1 MAEGNRD
8 RLGPAEQEGSFEQEQ
23 KGRDQDC
30 PKRIDMLERVE
41 RDAAQPKGG
50 VIPKLPGR
58 VCVRRFMERDRDK
71 DRNGPGRG
79 CVEEARKLQDDL
91 LQRPIDGGPPLG
103 LSTPTSGR
111 VSRAASTITLV
122 RRGSGGNCCPAL
134 KDATGS
140 ARCWAHGCERG
151 VQPRL
156 GLTYYHKAEQNAVP
170 SITPACEGDT
180 KEFGP
185 EREKGAERESRAGPQ
200 CSLRKLPQRWAAD
213 TQAISQGV
221 VQK

>member
-1 MAEGNRD
+1 MAGHRWGFQRQHLAGCRERPRQSRWCG
-8 RLGPAEQEGSFEQEQ
+8 A
-23 KGRDQDC
+23 DQ
-30 PKRIDMLERVE
+30 
-41 RDAAQPKGG
+41 
-50 VIPKLPGR
+50 
-58 VCVRRFMERDRDK
+58 
-71 DRNGPGRG
+71 
-79 CVEEARKLQDDL
+79 
-91 LQRPIDGGPPLG
+91 
-103 LSTPTSGR
+103 
-111 VSRAASTITLV
+111 
-122 RRGSGGNCCPAL
+122 GGNCCPAL

-156 GLTYYHKAEQNAVP
+156 GLTYYQKAEQNAVP
-170 SITPACEGDT
+170 SIAPACEGDT

-221 VQK
+221 VRK